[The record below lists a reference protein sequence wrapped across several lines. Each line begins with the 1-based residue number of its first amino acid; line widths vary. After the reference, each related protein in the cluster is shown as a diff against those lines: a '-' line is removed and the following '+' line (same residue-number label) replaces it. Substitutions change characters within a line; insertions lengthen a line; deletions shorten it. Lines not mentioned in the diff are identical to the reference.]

1 MSIRQEHLDAYDN
14 AMSSFKENME
24 LAKSM
29 SGGGAQTVV
38 EKGLGLVQQIA
49 GGYQQLQQF
58 KALLAK
64 GQNVAKVG
72 QKVVNN
78 TIDKVKGNATN
89 PEATTEAT
97 TEASTEIPAEVVR
110 PTSTIAN
117 AVNNAGN
124 VAEESSGTMS
134 NLAEDASNIDEMPA
148 SESLLS
154 SLEAQGASQAAQDVA
169 QIQPISMSAGDSLAP
184 MRAIMGSR
192 AVGEGTTS
200 QLQQN
205 IADFDPEGDI
215 TDLGNLSTT
224 GATRAISSGVGNL
237 TESGEG
243 LSAVG
248 EGLASTVSG
257 TASEAGA
264 GLASTLSSTVSPL
277 AAETGAELGSLAIPG
292 IGEAVGVIA
301 GIASF
306 ITSLIPPKEHESQEL
321 GADFSNTDEHSG
333 VANAAY

>member
-29 SGGGAQTVV
+29 AGGGAQAVV

-78 TIDKVKGNATN
+78 AIDKVKGNATN

-110 PTSTIAN
+110 PASTIAGN
-117 AVNNAGN
+117 VSNAGN

-154 SLEAQGASQAAQDVA
+154 SLEAQGASQASQDVA
-169 QIQPISMSAGDSLAP
+169 QIQPISMSGDSLAP

-192 AVGEGTTS
+192 AVGEGGAT

-215 TDLGNLSTT
+215 TDLGNLSTR
-224 GATRAISSGVGNL
+224 GATQAISSGVGNL
-237 TESGEG
+237 TEAGEG
-243 LSAVG
+243 LSSVG
-248 EGLASTVSG
+248 EGLASTISG
-257 TASEAGA
+257 TVSEAGA
-264 GLASTLSSTVSPL
+264 GLASTISSTVAPL

-306 ITSLIPPKEHESQEL
+306 ITSLIPPKEHETQEL
-321 GADFSNTDEHSG
+321 GADFSNNDEHSG
-333 VANAAY
+333 SANAAY